1 MYPWTVYGRGTVPF
15 GEPCG
20 RSIHHRLLTKPQGKR
35 VRCPSTGEGPERS
48 HELGGRLRQTGEL
61 YAAFISAMPCGGL
74 LTRGVVPMSVHI
86 VFETPQDVQEQV
98 YEMVKSLGKDGKGR
112 LKKGA
117 NEVTKSAERG
127 TAQMVVMAE
136 NVNPGELLAHIPMIC
151 KEKEI
156 PFIYV
161 EDQAYLAEAA
171 GMSTGTRTAA
181 IAVMHVEKEG
191 MDRFNEVKSHFET
204 LSS

>member
-1 MYPWTVYGRGTVPF
+1 
-15 GEPCG
+15 
-20 RSIHHRLLTKPQGKR
+20 
-35 VRCPSTGEGPERS
+35 
-48 HELGGRLRQTGEL
+48 
-61 YAAFISAMPCGGL
+61 
-74 LTRGVVPMSVHI
+74 
-86 VFETPQDVQEQV
+86 
-98 YEMVKSLGKDGKGR
+98 MVKSLGKDGKGR

-117 NEVTKSAERG
+117 TEVTKSAESG

-181 IAVMHVEKEG
+181 VAVMQVEKEG
-191 MDRFNEVKSHFET
+191 MDRFNEVKGHYDT

>member
-1 MYPWTVYGRGTVPF
+1 
-15 GEPCG
+15 
-20 RSIHHRLLTKPQGKR
+20 
-35 VRCPSTGEGPERS
+35 
-48 HELGGRLRQTGEL
+48 
-61 YAAFISAMPCGGL
+61 
-74 LTRGVVPMSVHI
+74 MSVHI

-136 NVNPGELLAHIPMIC
+136 KVPPGELLAHIPMIC

-171 GMSTGTRTAA
+171 GMSAGTRTAA
-181 IAVMHVEKEG
+181 IAVMQVEKEG